1 MPACKLLQV
10 VMVISNYTPSLVYLN
25 EITNLSVMATHITTS
40 VGGVV
45 IVDDFIVPQLCQSR
59 VVYTTG
65 SSNSQVFA
73 NIVKG
78 RCQNTPIWIMPKDTA
93 FGIVLGNSC

>member
-1 MPACKLLQV
+1 
-10 VMVISNYTPSLVYLN
+10 MVISNYTPVQSSLLYLN
-25 EITNLSVMATHITTS
+25 DLTNLSVMAAHITTS

-59 VVYTTG
+59 VVYTTRSG
-65 SSNSQVFA
+65 NSQVFT

-78 RCQNTPIWIMPKDTA
+78 RCQNTPVWIMSKDTA
-93 FGIVLGNSC
+93 LGIVLGNNC